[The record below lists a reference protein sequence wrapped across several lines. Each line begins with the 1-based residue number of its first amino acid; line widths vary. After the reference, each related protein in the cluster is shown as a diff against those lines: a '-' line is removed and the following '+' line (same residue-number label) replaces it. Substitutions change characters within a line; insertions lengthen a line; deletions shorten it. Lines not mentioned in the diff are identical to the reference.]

1 MTLSSKKFLVGNIQD
16 RKMFHVQV
24 VTQHESV
31 QMELL
36 HKWYINMNWH
46 QSIMVNCIISFY
58 NKCDIMFN
66 HLNHGNHC
74 GSFRIASCLL
84 EHRLYRIFLR
94 AVKRT
99 HGRNFLI
106 CNTCWYITREQRQVR
121 HFLQW
126 WFKFKRRDIVNVL
139 MGKTKVV
146 KIAF

>member
-1 MTLSSKKFLVGNIQD
+1 
-16 RKMFHVQV
+16 
-24 VTQHESV
+24 
-31 QMELL
+31 ME
-36 HKWYINMNWH
+36 
-46 QSIMVNCIISFY
+46 NCIISFY

-99 HGRNFLI
+99 RKELPYMYHMPVTSHVNNAKSATFYNDDLNSKGETLLTFL
-106 CNTCWYITREQRQVR
+106 WE
-121 HFLQW
+121 
-126 WFKFKRRDIVNVL
+126 
-139 MGKTKVV
+139 KTKVM